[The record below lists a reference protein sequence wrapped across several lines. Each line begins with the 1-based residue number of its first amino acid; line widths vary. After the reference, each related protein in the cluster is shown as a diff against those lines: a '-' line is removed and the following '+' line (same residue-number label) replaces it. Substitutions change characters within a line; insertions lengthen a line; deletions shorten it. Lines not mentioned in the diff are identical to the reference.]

1 MPAWNPRDRRSAA
14 IVTTMTDAAPGRR
27 SVLRRGL
34 AIVLAWHVVLA
45 GVPVLLLYLVNTK
58 GDCIE
63 VGCLLHDE
71 PALALW
77 IAVTFVG
84 IPALVSL
91 IVSVAIVAVLVLRSG
106 YPAGVAAWVG
116 ASVGLVVACSVGLV
130 QFGLPS

>member
-1 MPAWNPRDRRSAA
+1 
-14 IVTTMTDAAPGRR
+14 MTEAPPSRR
-27 SVLRRGL
+27 SVFGRGL
-34 AIVLAWHVVLA
+34 VILLAWHVVLA
-45 GVPVLLLYLVNTK
+45 GVPVLLLYLVFTR

-63 VGCLLHDE
+63 VGCLLHAE

-106 YPAGVAAWVG
+106 YQAGMAAWVG
-116 ASVGLVVACSVGLV
+116 ASIGLVLACSVGLARYG
-130 QFGLPS
+130 FPS